1 MQKRFLFANCKI
13 IRVIEMIQKFGIICS
28 LACFLGGCVAS
39 EPLVSLEVRQRRV
52 GMDMSPRTVHEQCR
66 WPKVQ
71 SANYLVEAP
80 ENDAAVLKWVTGL
93 VVGDFKALEDVETAT
108 HKTRISSGA
117 VGVDQNWQAFMR
129 FGERLQDNVWRRL
142 GWATTPEEAD
152 LLPSSPQECWGE
164 CLEADANHPNVK
176 TMVYHADGTLMVNDL
191 RYCSYAFSE
200 TETRE
205 GVTSVRI
212 TRSVFDRQQGEA
224 LKFKEV
230 IRASHEKAVRQLLAQ
245 AFEEEAVSAGTLENF
260 DFTPQGIRWTT
271 REEVTPKTVVIAWE
285 MLAPHLVNSSLA
297 TRFVNEIVLLFPQSY
312 AEIKLPTVEFE
323 RVALVY
329 VLTLFDDFGP
339 CQGGHPNVQRVAHAA
354 KRGQTIFISFGGDFL
369 NQLSPAID
377 ERITSDSA
385 LLQSPFK
392 TEITASCSEMMSVTE
407 LVALLNDQLP
417 DYTLRIEWVEAV
429 P

>member
-1 MQKRFLFANCKI
+1 
-13 IRVIEMIQKFGIICS
+13 
-28 LACFLGGCVAS
+28 
-39 EPLVSLEVRQRRV
+39 
-52 GMDMSPRTVHEQCR
+52 
-66 WPKVQ
+66 
-71 SANYLVEAP
+71 
-80 ENDAAVLKWVTGL
+80 
-93 VVGDFKALEDVETAT
+93 
-108 HKTRISSGA
+108 
-117 VGVDQNWQAFMR
+117 
-129 FGERLQDNVWRRL
+129 
-142 GWATTPEEAD
+142 
-152 LLPSSPQECWGE
+152 
-164 CLEADANHPNVK
+164 
-176 TMVYHADGTLMVNDL
+176 
-191 RYCSYAFSE
+191 
-200 TETRE
+200 
-205 GVTSVRI
+205 VRI

-245 AFEEEAVSAGTLENF
+245 AFEEETVSAGTLENF

-271 REEVTPKTVVIAWE
+271 REGVAPKTALITWE
-285 MLAPHLVNSSLA
+285 TLAPHLVNSSLA

-312 AEIKLPTVEFE
+312 AEIKLPTVEFKRME
-323 RVALVY
+323 LVY
-329 VLTLFDDFGP
+329 VLTLFGDFGL

-407 LVALLNDQLP
+407 FVALLNDQLP